1 MPKKRMF
8 PIDPARMNDA
18 LAAKKVTPEDAS
30 KRMGYGKTFMY
41 QNMQRRKVSEACISA
56 LDALYGIKY
65 ADYKVLPPPEPVK
78 TEKAEPQPIE
88 QQTLIIKPE
97 IDYDELFKCVYLAVY
112 KGFQKA
118 LREDGNGD
126 GNRD

>member
-18 LAAKKVTPEDAS
+18 LAARKLTPQMVS
-30 KRMGYGKTFMY
+30 RKLGYCNIYIKQTMD
-41 QNMQRRKVSEACISA
+41 RRKISEACMTA
-56 LDALYGIKY
+56 LDAVYGIKY

-78 TEKAEPQPIE
+78 VETEEKPVEPQMFIV
-88 QQTLIIKPE
+88 KSE

-118 LREDGNGD
+118 LKEDGD
-126 GNRD
+126 GETD

>member
-56 LDALYGIKY
+56 LDALYDIKY

-78 TEKAEPQPIE
+78 AEPEEKPVEPQMFIVR
-88 QQTLIIKPE
+88 PE
-97 IDYDELFKCVYLAVY
+97 IDYDELFKCIYLAAY
-112 KGFQKA
+112 KAFQKA
-118 LREDGNGD
+118 LKEDSGGESD
-126 GNRD
+126 

>member
-78 TEKAEPQPIE
+78 AEPEEKPVEPQMFIVR
-88 QQTLIIKPE
+88 PE
-97 IDYDELFKCVYLAVY
+97 IDYDELFKCIYLAAY
-112 KGFQKA
+112 KAFQKA
-118 LREDGNGD
+118 LKEDSGGESD
-126 GNRD
+126 

>member
-8 PIDPARMNDA
+8 PIDPARMTDA
-18 LAAKKVTPEDAS
+18 LAARKVTPEDAS

-78 TEKAEPQPIE
+78 AEPEEKPVEPQMFIVR
-88 QQTLIIKPE
+88 PE
-97 IDYDELFKCVYLAVY
+97 IDYDELFKCVYLAAY
-112 KGFQKA
+112 KAFQKA
-118 LREDGNGD
+118 LKEDSGGESD
-126 GNRD
+126 

>member
-8 PIDPARMNDA
+8 PIDPARMNDV
-18 LAAKKVTPEDAS
+18 LAARKLTAEDVS

-78 TEKAEPQPIE
+78 AEPEEKPVEPQMFIVR
-88 QQTLIIKPE
+88 PE
-97 IDYDELFKCVYLAVY
+97 IDYDELFKCVYLAAY
-112 KGFQKA
+112 KAFQKA
-118 LREDGNGD
+118 LREDGND
-126 GNRD
+126 E

>member
-8 PIDPARMNDA
+8 PIDPARMNDV
-18 LAAKKVTPEDAS
+18 LAARKLTAEDVS

-65 ADYKVLPPPEPVK
+65 ADYKVLPPEPVK
-78 TEKAEPQPIE
+78 AEPEEKPVDPQMFIVR
-88 QQTLIIKPE
+88 PE
-97 IDYDELFKCVYLAVY
+97 IDYDELFKCIYLAAY
-112 KGFQKA
+112 KAFQKA
-118 LREDGNGD
+118 LKEDSGGESD
-126 GNRD
+126 

>member
-30 KRMGYGKTFMY
+30 KRMGYCKTFMY

-56 LDALYGIKY
+56 LDAVYGIKY

-78 TEKAEPQPIE
+78 AETEEKPVEPQMFIVR
-88 QQTLIIKPE
+88 PE
-97 IDYDELFKCVYLAVY
+97 IDYDELFKCIYLAAY
-112 KGFQKA
+112 KAFQKA
-118 LREDGNGD
+118 LKEDSGGESD
-126 GNRD
+126 

>member
-18 LAAKKVTPEDAS
+18 LAARKLTPLMVS
-30 KRMGYGKTFMY
+30 RKLGYCNIYIKQTMD
-41 QNMQRRKVSEACISA
+41 RRKISEACMTA
-56 LDALYGIKY
+56 LDAVYGIKY

-78 TEKAEPQPIE
+78 APEPEATAIE

-97 IDYDELFKCVYLAVY
+97 IDYDELFKCVYLACY
-112 KGFQKA
+112 KAFQKA
-118 LREDGNGD
+118 LREDSGGESD
-126 GNRD
+126 

>member
-56 LDALYGIKY
+56 LDAVYGIKY

-78 TEKAEPQPIE
+78 AEPEEKPVEPQMFIVR
-88 QQTLIIKPE
+88 PE
-97 IDYDELFKCVYLAVY
+97 IDYDELFKCIYLAAY
-112 KGFQKA
+112 KAFQKA
-118 LREDGNGD
+118 LKEDSGGESD
-126 GNRD
+126 